1 MYKHKFVF
9 EGNGEDFSAHYQAE
23 KFIREHG
30 GSYGSME
37 RGAPIGVIMKKD
49 VLISKWRNLSKQ
61 DRIELDG
68 VLESGRS
75 APATL
80 FLYVDLPA
88 IAAAKGE

>member
-1 MYKHKFVF
+1 MHKHKMVF
-9 EGNGEDFSAHYQAE
+9 EGNGEDFSAHHEAE
-23 KFIREHG
+23 KFIRDNG

-61 DRIELDG
+61 DRASLDG
-68 VLESGRS
+68 VLESGRN

-80 FLYVDLPA
+80 FLYVDLPN
-88 IAAAKGE
+88 IK